1 MKQIS
6 LNKFK
11 HNYGGNIMKKIMETI
26 NGTTTFTVAR
36 EIATDLH
43 FSVTNLACLYGI
55 FTLGIIAIIP
65 GATKFTSPA
74 QHAIGNFAFA
84 VGKKED

>member
-1 MKQIS
+1 MKNLINK
-6 LNKFK
+6 LN
-11 HNYGGNIMKKIMETI
+11 E
-26 NGTTTFTVAR
+26 TTTFSVAK
-36 EIATDLH
+36 EIAEDLH
-43 FSVTNLACLYGI
+43 FSFTNLACLYGV